1 MPSRRP
7 EPDWT
12 PSVLTDQD
20 SNSSQEESGGELND
34 SETLAIYNDA
44 MEKLSA
50 ASGLSSDEFEP
61 LTSRLTT
68 TWKNTSKSMQ
78 DESKE
83 RALQGCRVV
92 CEVVA
97 PKAAKELFDSVC
109 RPMQRDEDNDVSG
122 ELAALMTAYR
132 DAPSRNVK
140 IQILSLYAY
149 RYPAEKLIKLH
160 EPYETLTHWQIKQ
173 ARKHAKAFG
182 PGVVDSKPV
191 QHRVRLSMPKVDHF
205 IDFTNRPYFWQ
216 DVAFGTRILKL
227 DSGQK
232 VTMPNV
238 IRTVTRSTMINQYYQ
253 YCEEE
258 KFSPLSRATLFKIL
272 DVRGASQR
280 KCLQG
285 LDNIATDGAAGFET
299 LEKIVDE
306 LGESGAK
313 LSWCNNT
320 KKQLD
325 ASRRYLKT
333 EYQIHCAEGQSTC
346 ADHCQDYALSDNTDE
361 AFRMHCEHAHNVLCD
376 QCESLRCTLREIED
390 NINNFDLTF
399 YSEEQKEDLN
409 HDFNC
414 ARSNILDWKAHVLRA
429 SNQERAKQ
437 DFLHDMKA
445 GEEALVV
452 MDWAMKFNQLKFRE
466 KQSEWFGKR
475 GLSWHISS
483 VIMKSKETKEIE
495 VRSFAHLFDSC
506 TQDWYAVVS
515 IVEDL
520 LVKMKLE
527 NPYLTKVYIRSDEAG
542 CYHNNNL
549 IAALRDV
556 SKRTRVTIGRLDHSE
571 PQHGKDICD
580 RILCPMKAAIRTFSN
595 EGHDI
600 VNARDMQTAL
610 DERPVKGT
618 TAAVCSVNEA
628 GKTIEVKKIEGF
640 SKYHNFSFEK
650 DGVRVWRC
658 YGIGRGKLVPYKRL
672 ILKPQGPTGMI
683 VEEPFFDMRQS
694 RDFNLGNPKT
704 DHDKRQPL
712 FSCTQPGCT
721 ESFVKFSDL
730 ELHLDVGEHSPR
742 STSMYD
748 KIRKDWAN
756 RCLTVHMDSSTAATC
771 KETVDT
777 SAEIAAEPKVSE
789 GWALHKGRGG
799 ATQFSQA
806 VKVYLT
812 AKFNLGERTGRKCNP
827 EQVVKDMR
835 KARTVNNERMFTR
848 EEWLTKTQVQGFFSR
863 MANTRK
869 KSAAIGATDVVEEDD
884 FGECLV
890 DEQLEQLQLV
900 MEEVGFSHP
909 IVYDVYDICEY
920 YQSNRLSTFNVNMLK
935 EMCRFFEISFKA
947 KDRKKD
953 FIVKI
958 EKLVKE
964 CSCSK

>member
-1 MPSRRP
+1 MPPRKRQRTRTSDAVEVDPSQAQVPPAVNGGSATGPSIDASALADTICSAVRSALANHQQRETPVLYQHAVAILYLSPYLFSMSCLASPFHKALEGAWKRLVFKRVAVEDEHLAWARHREEDFKYSEPRLSFANTPMPSRRP

-216 DVAFGTRILKL
+216 DVAFGTRILKF

-232 VTMPNV
+232 
-238 IRTVTRSTMINQYYQ
+238 
-253 YCEEE
+253 
-258 KFSPLSRATLFKIL
+258 
-272 DVRGASQR
+272 
-280 KCLQG
+280 G

-333 EYQIHCAEGQSTC
+333 DYQIHCA
-346 ADHCQDYALSDNTDE
+346 
-361 AFRMHCEHAHNVLCD
+361 
-376 QCESLRCTLREIED
+376 
-390 NINNFDLTF
+390 
-399 YSEEQKEDLN
+399 EEQKEDLN

-694 RDFNLGNPKT
+694 RVFNLGNPKA

-756 RCLTVHMDSSTAATC
+756 RRLTVHMDSSTPATC

-827 EQVVKDMR
+827 E
-835 KARTVNNERMFTR
+835 
-848 EEWLTKTQVQGFFSR
+848 
-863 MANTRK
+863 
-869 KSAAIGATDVVEEDD
+869 
-884 FGECLV
+884 
-890 DEQLEQLQLV
+890 
-900 MEEVGFSHP
+900 
-909 IVYDVYDICEY
+909 
-920 YQSNRLSTFNVNMLK
+920 
-935 EMCRFFEISFKA
+935 
-947 KDRKKD
+947 
-953 FIVKI
+953 
-958 EKLVKE
+958 
-964 CSCSK
+964 